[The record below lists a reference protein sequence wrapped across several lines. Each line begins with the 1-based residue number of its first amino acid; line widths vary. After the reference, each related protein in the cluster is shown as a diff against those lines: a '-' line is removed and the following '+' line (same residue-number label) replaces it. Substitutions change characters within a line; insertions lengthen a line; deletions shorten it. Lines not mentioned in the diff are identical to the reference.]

1 MFQSELPNSQEVCM
15 NTKKQE
21 IVSQNHWYQE
31 SLSLA
36 RLDSLKPPRIREVL
50 TLLPSIFNLDCTLLQ
65 LFRYRFSQHFDDFNS
80 SMCTHLHF
88 QHYLLTQYWPLAS
101 HNESQKAFSGQPIS
115 QQFSIDFLRFLMHG
129 WYFRG
134 LVLRCSHQ
142 HERTVF
148 SFFQKAV
155 HSDWGNGCTWR
166 AFSWTLKCLGKNFA
180 TALASIEAW
189 LQAHLPNDSG
199 HQYAAAGASKTA
211 TSLDAVECD
220 AWKVFGCQNNRVW
233 SHEVR

>member
-1 MFQSELPNSQEVCM
+1 MRLDTIKRWEKNLSVVGEAISLMFQSELPNSQEVCM

-88 QHYLLTQYWPLAS
+88 QHYLLTQY
-101 HNESQKAFSGQPIS
+101 
-115 QQFSIDFLRFLMHG
+115 
-129 WYFRG
+129 
-134 LVLRCSHQ
+134 
-142 HERTVF
+142 
-148 SFFQKAV
+148 
-155 HSDWGNGCTWR
+155 
-166 AFSWTLKCLGKNFA
+166 
-180 TALASIEAW
+180 
-189 LQAHLPNDSG
+189 
-199 HQYAAAGASKTA
+199 
-211 TSLDAVECD
+211 
-220 AWKVFGCQNNRVW
+220 
-233 SHEVR
+233 